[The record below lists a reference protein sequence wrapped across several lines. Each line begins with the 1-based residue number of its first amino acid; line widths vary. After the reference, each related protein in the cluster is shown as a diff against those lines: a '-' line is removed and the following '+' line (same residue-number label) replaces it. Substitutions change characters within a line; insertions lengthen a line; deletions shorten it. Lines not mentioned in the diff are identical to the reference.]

1 MRRITLAVV
10 ATAAVLVLLFSYR
23 TSTSG
28 PLAASSSPSRAHVVS
43 GGGST
48 GATSAAA
55 SGPPPSAAG
64 SGTVVVDGNAE
75 ATRYGPVQV
84 EVSIAAGKITAVK
97 AIQYPT
103 DTRLDQEINNQA
115 IPELASQVLS
125 AQNAHIDG
133 VSGATYTTEGY
144 ITSLQS
150 ALDAA
155 NFK

>member
-1 MRRITLAVV
+1 MRRITLAIV
-10 ATAAVLVLLFSYR
+10 ATVAVLVLLFSYR

-28 PLAASSSPSRAHVVS
+28 PLTASSSVSRAHVVS
-43 GGGST
+43 GGGSS
-48 GATSAAA
+48 GATSAAG
-55 SGPPPSAAG
+55 SGPAPSAVS

-75 ATRYGPVQV
+75 ATGYGPVQV

-103 DTRLDQEINNQA
+103 DTRLDQQINDQA
-115 IPELASQVLS
+115 IPELARQVLS
-125 AQNAHIDG
+125 AQSAHIDG

-144 ITSLQS
+144 VTSLQS

-155 NFK
+155 NRK

>member
-28 PLAASSSPSRAHVVS
+28 PLAASSSVSRAHVVS
-43 GGGST
+43 GSGSS
-48 GATSAAA
+48 GATPAAA
-55 SGPPPSAAG
+55 SGRPPSALA
-64 SGTVVVDGNAE
+64 GTVVVDGTAE

-84 EVSIAAGKITAVK
+84 EVSIADGKITAVK

-125 AQNAHIDG
+125 AQSAHIDG

-144 ITSLQS
+144 VTSLQS